1 MKKVPCRLP
10 DSELDIML
18 VLWHNK
24 PPMSRLEIERIV
36 IEKKT
41 LAPTTILSLLSRL
54 EKKSFVTVTKE
65 GKNNLYAPLV
75 SEQDYQQKESHS
87 MLERLYGNSLK
98 SFVNSLYQ
106 GKHMDQGDIRELSD
120 FLKEMEQ
127 NLEEH

>member
-1 MKKVPCRLP
+1 
-10 DSELDIML
+10 
-18 VLWHNK
+18 
-24 PPMSRLEIERIV
+24 MSRLEIERIV
-36 IEKKT
+36 NEKKT

-54 EKKSFVTVTKE
+54 EKKSFVAVTKE

-98 SFVNSLYQ
+98 NFVNSLYQ

>member
-36 IEKKT
+36 NEKKT

-54 EKKSFVTVTKE
+54 EKKSFVAVTKE
-65 GKNNLYAPLV
+65 AKTT
-75 SEQDYQQKESHS
+75 STH
-87 MLERLYGNSLK
+87 
-98 SFVNSLYQ
+98 
-106 GKHMDQGDIRELSD
+106 HLSQNRTTSRKKATACSND
-120 FLKEMEQ
+120 FMVIL
-127 NLEEH
+127 

>member
-1 MKKVPCRLP
+1 MKNKIIRLP

-18 VLWHNK
+18 VLWHHT
-24 PPMSRLEIERIV
+24 PPMSRLEIETV
-36 IEKKT
+36 INEKKA

-54 EKKSFVTVTKE
+54 EKKSFVAVTKE

-98 SFVNSLYQ
+98 NFVNSLYQ